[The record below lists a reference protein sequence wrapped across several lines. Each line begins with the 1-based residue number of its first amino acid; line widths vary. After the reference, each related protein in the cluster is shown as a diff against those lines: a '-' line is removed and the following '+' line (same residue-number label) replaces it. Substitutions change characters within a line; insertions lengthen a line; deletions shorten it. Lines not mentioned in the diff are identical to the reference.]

1 MRCFLVSNMR
11 SEETNSVLSPGRA
24 SGDARLRN
32 IERREWRLWSTAVV
46 VTLVLT
52 LGLVSFLLPHGRA
65 GHVGLDP
72 TQIIGIVRGL
82 ICLVALFDIYVIYQH
97 LQIYRIRHQL
107 MEREEL
113 FRLISENAADMI
125 ALVDAN
131 GKRLYNS
138 PAYFKILGYTQ
149 EELKDT
155 SAFEQVHPEDQKRV
169 EEAAKETQL
178 GGVGRR
184 IEYRMRHKNGSWLVL
199 ESTASTIVDA
209 AGQVEK
215 LVIVNRDITDRKR
228 LEEQYRQAQKMEAV
242 GRLSGGIAHDF
253 NNLLGVIIGFAEI
266 LQSNVGDS
274 FLLTDSVEEILKA
287 GKRAGS
293 LTRQLLAFSRQQVLE
308 PKLLDLNNTL
318 SEIEKMLKRIIGED
332 IELTTILDPD
342 LGRIKADEGQIEQVV
357 LNLVV
362 NARDAMP
369 SGGRLVIETKNVEID
384 EEFASRYSY
393 PVKLGEYLL
402 FTVTDSGVGMDA
414 EVRSHMFEPFFT
426 TKEKGKGTG
435 LGLATVYGIVKQSGG
450 YIDVSSELGCGAT
463 FKIYLPRV
471 YEDIEAETPRPE
483 QKAGPQVSTTLL
495 VVEDEG
501 ALLKSTCSLLRSMG
515 YKVLGATS
523 GAEALRTSEEHKGEI
538 DLVLADVVMP
548 GMSGPELGTF
558 IAAQRPSTR
567 IVYMSGYTGQ
577 SIGRR
582 ETFSP
587 NTLFIMKPFTRDDLD
602 RKIREALHGESLSVS
617 VQ

>member
-1 MRCFLVSNMR
+1 MS
-11 SEETNSVLSPGRA
+11 SAKTKSVLAPGRA
-24 SGDARLRN
+24 NGDARFRN

-52 LGLVSFLLPHGRA
+52 LGLVSFLLPHGRT
-65 GHVGLDP
+65 GHAELD
-72 TQIIGIVRGL
+72 TVQIIGVVRGL
-82 ICLVALFDIYVIYQH
+82 MCLVLLFDVYVIYQH
-97 LQIYRIRHQL
+97 LQIYRIRRQL
-107 MEREEL
+107 VEREEL

-138 PAYFKILGYTQ
+138 PAYSKILGYTT
-149 EELKDT
+149 EELQHT
-155 SAFEQVHPEDQKRV
+155 SAFEQVHPEDQARV
-169 EEAAKETQL
+169 QEAAKETQL

-184 IEYRMRHKNGSWLVL
+184 IEYRMRHKNGNWLTL
-199 ESTASTIVDA
+199 ESTASTIVDGT
-209 AGQVEK
+209 GQVEK

-228 LEEQYRQAQKMEAV
+228 LEEQYRQAQKMEAI

-308 PKLLDLNNTL
+308 PKLLELNHTI
-318 SEIEKMLKRIIGED
+318 SEIEKMLQRIIGED
-332 IELTTILDPD
+332 IKLTTILDPSI
-342 LGRIKADEGQIEQVV
+342 GRIKADEGQIEQVI
-357 LNLVV
+357 LNLAV

-369 SGGRLVIETKNVEID
+369 SGGSLVIETKNVEID
-384 EEFASRYSY
+384 EGFARRYSY
-393 PVKLGEYLL
+393 PVQPGQYLL
-402 FTVTDSGVGMDA
+402 VTVADSGVGMDT
-414 EVRSHMFEPFFT
+414 EVQSHMFEPFFT

-450 YIDVSSELGCGAT
+450 YIDISSELGRGST

-471 YEDIEAETPRPE
+471 HEELAPKMARQEE
-483 QKAGPQVSTTLL
+483 QADSRVSTSLL
-495 VVEDEG
+495 VVEDEE
-501 ALLKSTCSLLRSMG
+501 ALLKSTCSLLRSLG
-515 YKVLGATS
+515 YEVLGADC
-523 GAEALRTSEEHKGEI
+523 GAEALRMSQERQGKI
-538 DLVLADVVMP
+538 DLLLTDVVMP
-548 GMSGPELGTF
+548 GMGGLELGTLVG
-558 IAAQRPSTR
+558 AQRPHTK
-567 IVYMSGYTGQ
+567 IIYMSGYTGQ
-577 SIGRR
+577 SVGRT

-587 NTLFIMKPFTRDDLD
+587 DTLFIMKPFTRDDLD
-602 RKIREALHGESLSVS
+602 RKIREALQNGLPCAS

>member
-1 MRCFLVSNMR
+1 MR
-11 SEETNSVLSPGRA
+11 SAQTNSVLRSGRG
-24 SGDARLRN
+24 SGDARFRN

-65 GHVGLDP
+65 GHVGLDKM
-72 TQIIGIVRGL
+72 QIIGIVRGL
-82 ICLVALFDIYVIYQH
+82 LCLVVLFDIYVIYQH
-97 LQIYRIRHQL
+97 LQIYRIRRQL

-131 GKRLYNS
+131 GRRLYNS
-138 PAYFKILGYTQ
+138 PAYSKILGYTQ
-149 EELKDT
+149 EELKDMF
-155 SAFEQVHPEDQKRV
+155 AFEQVHPEDQKRV
-169 EEAAKETQL
+169 REAFKETQL
-178 GGVGRR
+178 GRGGQR
-184 IEYRMRHKNGSWLVL
+184 IEYRMQHKNGSWLVL

-209 AGQVEK
+209 AGHVEK

-274 FLLTDSVEEILKA
+274 LLLTDSVEEILKA

-308 PKLLDLNNTL
+308 PKLLDLNSTI
-318 SEIEKMLKRIIGED
+318 SETEKMLKRIIGED

-342 LGRIKADEGQIEQVV
+342 LGRIKADEGQIEQVI

-369 SGGRLVIETKNVEID
+369 SGGTLLIETTNVEID
-384 EEFASRYSY
+384 EEFAGRYSY

-402 FTVTDSGVGMDA
+402 FTVADSGIGMDA
-414 EVRSHMFEPFFT
+414 EVRSHIFEPFFT
-426 TKEKGKGTG
+426 TKEKGQGTG

-450 YIDVSSELGCGAT
+450 YIDISSELGCGAT

-471 YEDIEAETPRPE
+471 YDDEEKIARAEE
-483 QKAGPQVSTTLL
+483 KASPQVSTTLL
-495 VVEDEG
+495 VVEDEA
-501 ALLKSTCSLLRSMG
+501 ALLKSTCSLLRSLG
-515 YKVLGATS
+515 YKVLGASS
-523 GAEALRTSEEHKGEI
+523 GAEALRTSQEHRGQI

-548 GMSGPELGTF
+548 GMGGLELGTL
-558 IAAQRPSTR
+558 IAAQRPRTK

-577 SIGRR
+577 SIGRS

-587 NTLFIMKPFTRDDLD
+587 STLFIMKPFTRDDLD
-602 RKIREALHGESLSVS
+602 RKIRDALHSELSSVS